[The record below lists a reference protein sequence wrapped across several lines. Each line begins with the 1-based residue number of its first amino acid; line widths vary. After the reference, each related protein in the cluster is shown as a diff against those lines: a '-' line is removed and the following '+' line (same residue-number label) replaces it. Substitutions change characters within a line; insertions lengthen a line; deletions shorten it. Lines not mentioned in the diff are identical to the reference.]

1 MWGIYDALSC
11 GYTRSIDEVK
21 NDLFNWDTFSL
32 GYGEDKISFGDI
44 YFINTQMDLM
54 DAVANSLESTYGL
67 HKPDHCSAFV
77 KRTDDGDIVW
87 THNSWCG
94 YLSNT
99 IPCRSR
105 KKKRQYGCV
114 GDCDIH

>member
-11 GYTRSIDEVK
+11 GYIRSIDEVK

-54 DAVANSLESTYGL
+54 DTSYGRTTVGAATCRIHTRFPTQSAIIREGSTL
-67 HKPDHCSAFV
+67 CH
-77 KRTDDGDIVW
+77 RIRIV
-87 THNSWCG
+87 SG
-94 YLSNT
+94 
-99 IPCRSR
+99 
-105 KKKRQYGCV
+105 K
-114 GDCDIH
+114 